1 MHRLK
6 MFIFGRMKRFGFT
19 LSLLLVCLG
28 AAAQTLQQGRNY
40 FAQGD
45 YERAKPIMLK
55 YLKQSPENASRNYW
69 YGVCCI
75 ETGEP
80 DIAVPY
86 LEKAAEKKIFKAY
99 RYLGHYYEGRED
111 YQQAISAFESYVEGI
126 SQDKELHDPEIESR
140 YTEITDSL
148 KVLFRMIRSTNRVCF
163 IDSITVKKE
172 DVFDS
177 FILGESVG
185 SIINSADFFG
195 DGSEGEVFMP
205 EMENQIIYSRRNNE
219 GLFSLFTRYKSFDQW
234 DEEIPLDGLE
244 SDGDIRYPFIMN
256 DGVTIYY
263 ASNSSESIGGL
274 DLFVSR
280 FNSQTGRF
288 LKPEQL
294 GMPFNS
300 EANDYLYIIDETNNL
315 GWFVTDRRQPEGYV
329 CIYIFIPND
338 SYQVYNYENGDTL
351 AIHRAARLLS
361 VAETQTNLNDV
372 REARQ
377 RLTILAYDISESK
390 EKGSFRFIIDD
401 VTEYH
406 ELSDFK
412 NSNAMQLFSRWE
424 ELKSVYKSYAEKLQS
439 QRDAYSQAARKEKE
453 EMTEALLQ
461 LEEEVLKMEQ
471 QVITME
477 NEIRTLE
484 INYLKR

>member
-1 MHRLK
+1 MLHRDRRT
-6 MFIFGRMKRFGFT
+6 GHCQS
-19 LSLLLVCLG
+19 LSG
-28 AAAQTLQQGRNY
+28 
-40 FAQGD
+40 
-45 YERAKPIMLK
+45 
-55 YLKQSPENASRNYW
+55 
-69 YGVCCI
+69 
-75 ETGEP
+75 
-80 DIAVPY
+80 
-86 LEKAAEKKIFKAY
+86 KAAEKIFKAY

-234 DEEIPLDGLE
+234 DDEIPLDGLE

-351 AIHRAARLLS
+351 PYTGQPVFYR
-361 VAETQTNLNDV
+361 
-372 REARQ
+372 
-377 RLTILAYDISESK
+377 
-390 EKGSFRFIIDD
+390 
-401 VTEYH
+401 
-406 ELSDFK
+406 
-412 NSNAMQLFSRWE
+412 
-424 ELKSVYKSYAEKLQS
+424 
-439 QRDAYSQAARKEKE
+439 
-453 EMTEALLQ
+453 
-461 LEEEVLKMEQ
+461 
-471 QVITME
+471 
-477 NEIRTLE
+477 
-484 INYLKR
+484 

>member
-1 MHRLK
+1 M
-6 MFIFGRMKRFGFT
+6 
-19 LSLLLVCLG
+19 
-28 AAAQTLQQGRNY
+28 
-40 FAQGD
+40 
-45 YERAKPIMLK
+45 E
-55 YLKQSPENASRNYW
+55 W
-69 YGVCCI
+69 
-75 ETGEP
+75 
-80 DIAVPY
+80 
-86 LEKAAEKKIFKAY
+86 
-99 RYLGHYYEGRED
+99 
-111 YQQAISAFESYVEGI
+111 I
-126 SQDKELHDPEIESR
+126 SQDKELPDPGIESC

-412 NSNAMQLFSRWE
+412 NSNAMQMFSRWE

-439 QRDAYSQAARKEKE
+439 QRDAYSQAGRREKE

-477 NEIRTLE
+477 TEIRTLE